1 MPEAEVIMISQI
13 DPKLLA
19 RQARDVHAR
28 GYVSKPELGQFLLP
42 MIHMLAEEK
51 RSALSEGELRLE

>member
-1 MPEAEVIMISQI
+1 MISQI

-19 RQARDVHAR
+19 RQARDVNAR
-28 GYVSKPELGQFLLP
+28 GYVSKSELGQFLLP
-42 MIHMLAEEK
+42 LIHKLVEEK